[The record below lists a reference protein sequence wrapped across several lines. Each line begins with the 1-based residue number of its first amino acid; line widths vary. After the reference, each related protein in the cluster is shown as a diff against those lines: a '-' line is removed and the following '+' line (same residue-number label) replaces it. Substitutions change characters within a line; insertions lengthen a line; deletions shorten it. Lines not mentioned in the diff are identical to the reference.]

1 MKNALLSEL
10 FGGAQR
16 FSLLH
21 ALYRDPACSYTTIE
35 LAKMAGAD
43 RGNVSRWLRKWAEVG
58 LAKRVTHG
66 RHITYQAAND
76 PVLAGLTDMAR
87 RSDAILNDIAGALP
101 EAVEVAVIFGSV
113 ARGEES
119 AGSDVDLLVLG
130 ENLSSLKINAALK
143 PIGRMHH
150 REIHAIVAS
159 RSEFEEKLAH
169 GEGFAGNIVAHPVI
183 PVKGVFDY
191 GAQSAA

>member
-1 MKNALLSEL
+1 MKNAMLSEL

-16 FSLLH
+16 FSLLR
-21 ALYRDPACSYTTIE
+21 ALYRDPACSYTTVE
-35 LAKMAGAD
+35 LAQMAGAD

-58 LAKRVTHG
+58 LAKRVAHG

-76 PVLAGLTDMAR
+76 PMLAGLTDMAR
-87 RSDAILNDIAGALP
+87 RSDAILNDIASALP
-101 EAVEVAVIFGSV
+101 EEVEAVVIFGSV

-119 AGSDVDLLVLG
+119 AGSDVDVLVLG
-130 ENLSSLKINAALK
+130 EHLSSLKINARLK

-150 REIHAIVAS
+150 REIHAIVTS
-159 RSEFEEKLAH
+159 RSEFEEKLAN
-169 GEGFAGNIVAHPVI
+169 GEGFASNIVAHPVI

-191 GAQSAA
+191 GA